1 MGKSLDGSSSLSGTS
16 FEQWS
21 GRGHPAV
28 VFECVGRPGMV
39 NAVILQVP
47 RNARVVVVGNVL
59 GESSIDQVV
68 AFNKEL
74 DLRFA
79 MNYTSAEFG
88 KTLNDIADG
97 RIERQGP

>member
-1 MGKSLDGSSSLSGTS
+1 
-16 FEQWS
+16 
-21 GRGHPAV
+21 
-28 VFECVGRPGMV
+28 MV

-97 RIERQGP
+97 RIDASRALSAVMRPEEANAAFIALADAEQHAKIVLCYDD